1 MVSRQGELSRGGRG
15 RLLGQVW
22 AEVPEGW
29 SLLVPSCGF
38 PTCWSPCLCPQGG
51 SGCRNRARS
60 EVLGGG
66 WFCGAGAVKRGAH
79 WETVL
84 SALPWAE
91 GLGQPAR
98 SGLTICCLGQSPKP
112 PPPLGAAGL
121 GYLLPGARWLQSR
134 DSCKQKGW
142 ECI

>member
-1 MVSRQGELSRGGRG
+1 MGEGG
-15 RLLGQVW
+15 LLGQVW

-51 SGCRNRARS
+51 SGCRNRAKS

-66 WFCGAGAVKRGAH
+66 WFRGAGGSKERSSLGNCAQCTPVGR
-79 WETVL
+79 
-84 SALPWAE
+84 

-121 GYLLPGARWLQSR
+121 GYLLPGARWLQSW
-134 DSCKQKGW
+134 DSFCKQKGW
-142 ECI
+142 ECV